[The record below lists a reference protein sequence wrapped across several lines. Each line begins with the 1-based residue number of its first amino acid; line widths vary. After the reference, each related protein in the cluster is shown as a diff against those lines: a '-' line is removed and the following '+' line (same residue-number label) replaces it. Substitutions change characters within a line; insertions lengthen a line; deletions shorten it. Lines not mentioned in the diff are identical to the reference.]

1 MDLEPEVASQTPPAS
16 PRFAESSTRPPLV
29 LLRDTERSLRLR
41 TLSTLVPI
49 LPSKTATNL
58 REASTIAETSLNQLA
73 AIDLDAIS
81 DAELRPARIQ
91 MGLIFV
97 GFGSLT
103 VLLLLLYLTT
113 LHPQLA
119 TADQLRS
126 YWHQYVWFVSLGVA
140 GMFML
145 GREAMRPAAK
155 PRKP

>member
-1 MDLEPEVASQTPPAS
+1 
-16 PRFAESSTRPPLV
+16 
-29 LLRDTERSLRLR
+29 
-41 TLSTLVPI
+41 VPI